1 MNDRGPNVLTKTLA
15 FGVVMEVATGLAL
28 IFKPALVIKLLLGV
42 EASGMEVVMG
52 RCFGIGLFG
61 LVFACWPDRQKSVS
75 STAAFRGMLIYN
87 ALIAAYLA
95 YLGLVGHLGRRA
107 AVAGRRPARRGDG
120 AAGPFDAARA
130 AGSAR
135 SSRSDREGVQDG
147 NDQRRVA
154 RRAGAACAAL
164 PGSRV
169 AQGCGARRFRQ
180 RRRTRRRGAN

>member
-28 IFKPALVIKLLLGV
+28 IFKPAVVVKLLLGV

-95 YLGLVGHLGRRA
+95 YLGLVGHIGGMLLWP
-107 AVAGRRPARRGDG
+107 AVVLHAVVTGLLVRSMQLEPPAG
-120 AAGPFDAARA
+120 
-130 AGSAR
+130 
-135 SSRSDREGVQDG
+135 EIVEE
-147 NDQRRVA
+147 
-154 RRAGAACAAL
+154 
-164 PGSRV
+164 
-169 AQGCGARRFRQ
+169 
-180 RRRTRRRGAN
+180 

>member
-28 IFKPALVIKLLLGV
+28 IFKPAVVIKLLLGV
-42 EASGMEVVMG
+42 EASGMEMVIG

-95 YLGLVGHLGRRA
+95 YLGIAGHLGGVLLWP
-107 AVAGRRPARRGDG
+107 AVAVHAVITVLLIRSMRLEPPA
-120 AAGPFDAARA
+120 A
-130 AGSAR
+130 
-135 SSRSDREGVQDG
+135 EIVEE
-147 NDQRRVA
+147 
-154 RRAGAACAAL
+154 
-164 PGSRV
+164 
-169 AQGCGARRFRQ
+169 
-180 RRRTRRRGAN
+180 